1 MATVKTLTVYP
12 SGYVSDDYAYASAS
26 NLENGYNS
34 ADNTTYATINL
45 TTGSG
50 AETYIYYTF
59 DLSAIDLSA
68 IPDGAVITSVSCSA
82 NVTISSTSIRYIS
95 SRTMQ
100 LYSGTTAKGSSASIP
115 SSAAATTITA
125 GNWTKDELTDCRLKL
140 YAKRTRSGTTTAIN
154 INFYGAS
161 LTIEYAEPDIIP
173 IVGNIT
179 VGGVA
184 KTLAGGYVNIG
195 GVWKTI
201 CKSYSNINGIWK
213 PMYTT
218 SSVQLMLGEL
228 TVGTSIFMNLGG
240 TLYEWIIIYQGNPSS
255 SVYDSSCNG
264 TWIILK
270 DIYTE
275 MAWGD
280 ATNGYCDTAVHTYL
294 NDTFLNLFDANI
306 KNNIKSVKIPY
317 TYGTSNSAA
326 LTGSD
331 GLSTK
336 VFLLSATET
345 DTSDANVYTEGA
357 SLGYFTSNSL
367 RIAYYNDTA
376 TDWLTRSQYKN
387 NTGYFKTISSAG
399 ASDWSNVTS
408 RVYGIRPALI
418 MPSET
423 LVDDSMNVIS

>member
-12 SGYVSDDYAYASAS
+12 SGYVSDDYAYDSAS

-45 TTGSG
+45 TTGAH

-59 DLSAIDLSA
+59 DLSAI
-68 IPDGAVITSVSCSA
+68 PDGAVITGVSCSA
-82 NVTISSTSIRYIS
+82 NVTISSTSVRYIS

-115 SSAAATTITA
+115 ERRAATTITA
-125 GNWTKDELTDCRLKL
+125 GDWTRDELTDCRLKL

-213 PMYTT
+213 PTYKAGEVTFTWKKYAVEQVVTSTT
-218 SSVQLMLGEL
+218 YSLERNADAGCIYKSCR
-228 TVGTSIFMNLGG
+228 
-240 TLYEWIIIYQGNPSS
+240 TLYNDETTYWLNYYNNTIGNSS
-255 SVYDSSCNG
+255 FYTSRSVKSSTGSVTYSGQN
-264 TWIILK
+264 
-270 DIYTE
+270 TE
-275 MAWGD
+275 FESGYSSLTD
-280 ATNGYCDTAVHTYL
+280 ATNYL
-294 NDTFLNLFDANI
+294 SSLSGQTLY
-306 KNNIKSVKIPY
+306 S
-317 TYGTSNSAA
+317 TREMSGTI
-326 LTGSD
+326 D
-331 GLSTK
+331 GLCHIELSYMEGT
-336 VFLLSATET
+336 LLDGTAYIGISINEKIVTET
-345 DTSDANVYTEGA
+345 KKYTDAQGEYIE
-357 SLGYFTSNSL
+357 
-367 RIAYYNDTA
+367 D
-376 TDWLTRSQYKN
+376 
-387 NTGYFKTISSAG
+387 
-399 ASDWSNVTS
+399 VTS
-408 RVYGIRPALI
+408 SDYNAYPENGVQDGYWYVRQ
-418 MPSET
+418 
-423 LVDDSMNVIS
+423 

>member
-12 SGYVSDDYAYASAS
+12 SGYVSDDYAYDSAS

-45 TTGSG
+45 TTGAH

-59 DLSAIDLSA
+59 DLSA

-82 NVTISSTSIRYIS
+82 NVTISTTSVRYIS

-173 IVGNIT
+173 IVGNTT

-184 KTLAGGYVNIG
+184 KTLAGGYCNIG

-201 CKSYSNINGIWK
+201 CKSYSNINGMWK
-213 PMYTT
+213 PTYRAGEVTFTWKKYAVEQVVTSTTYSLDSANTYTFT
-218 SSVQLMLGEL
+218 RV
-228 TVGTSIFMNLGG
+228 NGG
-240 TLYEWIIIYQGNPSS
+240 STAGWSDYYANYISGYTLYSTQTLDKSS
-255 SVYDSSCNG
+255 GDVS
-264 TWIILK
+264 
-270 DIYTE
+270 YTGGF
-275 MAWGD
+275 A
-280 ATNGYCDTAVHTYL
+280 A
-294 NDTFLNLFDANI
+294 
-306 KNNIKSVKIPY
+306 P
-317 TYGTSNSAA
+317 SNSDIA
-326 LTGSD
+326 TFCSD
-331 GLSTK
+331 LK
-336 VFLLSATET
+336 
-345 DTSDANVYTEGA
+345 A
-357 SLGYFTSNSL
+357 SLGAAADSAAS
-367 RIAYYNDTA
+367 AYRRYDKYVSGNIETFHAKISVYTGNNGIEIDEKKVVA
-376 TDWLTRSQYKN
+376 N
-387 NTGYFKTISSAG
+387 NTY
-399 ASDWSNVTS
+399 SDAQGSYIEDVTS
-408 RVYGIRPALI
+408 SDYNAYPENGVQDGYWYVRQ
-418 MPSET
+418 
-423 LVDDSMNVIS
+423 